1 MILDKQRN
9 LGEITI
15 GDVSPTKFGIELMAD
30 SIAEQ
35 VSEGYV
41 NALEAAIQLNAME
54 QFIKLTKEKIT
65 DDVMSELAKHP
76 KSKAEINGVTVTEFS
91 SVKYDYSH
99 LPGWGDLDSQ
109 ITALTEQRKEI
120 EETEKKFHRGDLPV
134 KSATV
139 TFKIQIPK

>member
-35 VSEGYV
+35 VAEGYV

-54 QFIKLTKEKIT
+54 QFVKIT
-65 DDVMSELAKHP
+65 KDKISSDVMTELAKHP
-76 KSKAEINGVTVTEFS
+76 KSKAEINGVVVTEFS
-91 SVKYDYSH
+91 SVKYDYAH
-99 LPGWGDLDSQ
+99 LPGWQDLDTQ
-109 ITALTEQRKEI
+109 ILALTEKRKEI
-120 EETEKKFHRGDLPV
+120 EEQEKKYHRGDLPV
-134 KSATV
+134 KSATT